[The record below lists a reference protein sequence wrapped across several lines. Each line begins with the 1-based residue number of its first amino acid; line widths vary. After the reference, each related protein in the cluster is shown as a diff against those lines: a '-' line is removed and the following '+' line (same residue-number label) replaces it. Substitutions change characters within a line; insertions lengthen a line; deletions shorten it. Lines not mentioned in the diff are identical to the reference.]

1 MTYICYAVAFREWQ
15 ETHMRST
22 DEVFSAEPEAAE
34 PAAIK
39 GNSIKR
45 LTGMYG
51 PGMLLTYSLFS
62 ALILFFF
69 LMWFQ
74 VGHNSS

>member
-1 MTYICYAVAFREWQ
+1 
-15 ETHMRST
+15 MRST

-69 LMWFQ
+69 FLMWFQ

>member
-1 MTYICYAVAFREWQ
+1 
-15 ETHMRST
+15 MRST